1 MSRTKI
7 TIKGSQEAKKSL
19 RQLPVRAGD
28 ALKKEGDTQL
38 QFLARR
44 AAANAPIDKG
54 DLRGAIES
62 SIEKHGTIIE
72 GEIICDVPYALEMH
86 EGDYPLGEKSA
97 LEPGTPEGGVGR
109 KFIERAIQH
118 NSLAVDKELGKSQLD
133 MLKKMEGE
141 VKK

>member
-1 MSRTKI
+1 MGV

-19 RQLPVRAGD
+19 RQLPVRAAN
-28 ALKKEGDTQL
+28 ALRDEGDIQL
-38 QFLARR
+38 KFLAKR
-44 AAANAPIDKG
+44 AAANAPVDTG
-54 DLRGAIES
+54 DLRSAIKAS
-62 SIEKHGTIIE
+62 VEKHGTVVE

-109 KFIERAIQH
+109 KFMERAIQH
-118 NSLAVDKELGKSQLD
+118 NSLAVDKALGKSQLD

-141 VKK
+141 AKK

>member
-1 MSRTKI
+1 MGV

-19 RQLPVRAGD
+19 RQLPLRAAN
-28 ALKKEGDTQL
+28 ALRDEGDIQL
-38 QFLARR
+38 KFLAKR
-44 AAANAPIDKG
+44 AAANAPVDIG
-54 DLRGAIES
+54 DLRSAIKAS
-62 SIEKHGTIIE
+62 VEKHGTVVE

-86 EGDYPLGEKSA
+86 EGDYPLGEKSV

-109 KFIERAIQH
+109 KFMERAIQH

-141 VKK
+141 AKK